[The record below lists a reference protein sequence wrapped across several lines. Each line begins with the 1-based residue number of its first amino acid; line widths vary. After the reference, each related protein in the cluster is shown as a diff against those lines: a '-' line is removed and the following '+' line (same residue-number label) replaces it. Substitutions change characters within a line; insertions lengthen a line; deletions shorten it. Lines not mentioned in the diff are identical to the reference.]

1 MNKRGFAVTTMVYA
15 AVVLLSITM
24 LTILAVVREEYGNQ
38 RDFVEDVNNNLT
50 QCLGGGGC

>member
-38 RDFVEDVNNNLT
+38 REFVEDINNNLT

>member
-15 AVVLLSITM
+15 AVILLSITM
-24 LTILAVVREEYGNQ
+24 FTVLAIVREEYGNQ
-38 RDFVEDVNNNLT
+38 KEFVEDVNRTLT